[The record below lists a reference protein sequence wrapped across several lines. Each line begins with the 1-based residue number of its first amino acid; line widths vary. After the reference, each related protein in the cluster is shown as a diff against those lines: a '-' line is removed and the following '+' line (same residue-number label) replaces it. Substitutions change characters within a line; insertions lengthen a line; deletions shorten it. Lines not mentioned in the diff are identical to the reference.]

1 MRQLLA
7 LETRV
12 FKKSRYT
19 VGLKHHVF
27 IRLFFFFCSGDGTNE
42 EVGGTGRSGGR
53 ECSCKLLFPRR
64 AAAPHLREAADS
76 GVSGQLQET
85 GLRGKGP
92 RESD

>member
-1 MRQLLA
+1 MSLLG
-7 LETRV
+7 
-12 FKKSRYT
+12 F
-19 VGLKHHVF
+19 F
-27 IRLFFFFCSGDGTNE
+27 FFFFCSGAGQMKRL
-42 EVGGTGRSGGR
+42 GAQGAQGGR
-53 ECSCKLLFPRR
+53 ECSRKLLFPRR